1 MMTRVSV
8 AVVGLVLLGSA
19 TVGFAAPAPA
29 YDIASPHAVDV
40 PDRTVRLAGE
50 AFPVSEMARV
60 SRGDDLV
67 VEASVPSEATY
78 QVYVYDEDRHV
89 VVTSDSLLRGD
100 ATVTFETKALP
111 PGSYAV
117 AIYDDAEVRA
127 VLPLIVKGYAVSV
140 DAPAS
145 STTSAPVTIRARL
158 TPESEPPSPTA
169 VQLLVANATTDETV
183 VTATMS
189 EAASGYT
196 SEIRIDDPGEYTVH
210 VWVRG
215 QRTVQ
220 GQRVLLGF
228 SDPTPLSIT
237 ETAVEPAEETGANE
251 LSLDPTERVTA
262 SPGDASAT
270 PSGDGERSTA
280 DSTGVITPNPTSSTS
295 ESTEGGQPFSVNML
309 LALFAVVFAV
319 GGAVLH
325 RRL

>member
-1 MMTRVSV
+1 MTRVSV
-8 AVVGLVLLGSA
+8 AVVALALLGSA
-19 TVGFAAPAPA
+19 TVGLAASAPA
-29 YDIASPHAVDV
+29 YDLASPRAVDV

-67 VEASVPSEATY
+67 VEASVPSEAAY
-78 QVYVYDEDRHV
+78 QIYVYDDDRHV

-100 ATVTFETKALP
+100 TTVTFETKALP

-117 AIYDDAEVRA
+117 AIYDDTEVRA

-145 STTSAPVTIRARL
+145 SATGAPVTISARL

-169 VQLLVANATTDETV
+169 VQLLVANATTGETV
-183 VTATMS
+183 VTATMA
-189 EAASGYT
+189 EAASGYV
-196 SEIRIDDPGEYTVH
+196 SEVRMDDAGEYTVH
-210 VWVRG
+210 VGVRG

-237 ETAVEPAEETGANE
+237 ETSVERAKETGTQEPSLAPAE
-251 LSLDPTERVTA
+251 SVTT

-270 PSGDGERSTA
+270 PPGADDQSTA
-280 DSTGVITPNPTSSTS
+280 DSTGVITPHPTSPAS
-295 ESTEGGQPFSVNML
+295 ESTESGQPFSVGVL

-325 RRL
+325 RRR